1 MWINSIIGSSRESTN
16 CGIMVKKKSTPQHS
30 SDRTFAHEVGHNFGA
45 HHDSSRHINFHQ
57 KYH

>member
-16 CGIMVKKKSTPQHS
+16 CGIMVKKKNTPQHS

-45 HHDSSRHINFHQ
+45 WHDSSRHNNF
-57 KYH
+57 